1 MKVTAMRSYNAY
13 AARRRTP
20 SRYPNAA
27 EHRFSLEKLV
37 DFLLAAAITVAMVT
51 ILLFLLALG

>member
-1 MKVTAMRSYNAY
+1 MKATAMRSYNYY
-13 AARRRTP
+13 ATRNRTP

-27 EHRFSLEKLV
+27 GNRFCVQKLV
-37 DFLLAAAITVAMVT
+37 DLLLAAAITVAVVT

>member
-1 MKVTAMRSYNAY
+1 MKATAIRSYNPY

-27 EHRFSLEKLV
+27 EHRFSLEKLA
-37 DFLLAAAITVAMVT
+37 DFLLAGAITFAMVT

>member
-1 MKVTAMRSYNAY
+1 MKATAMRSYNPY
-13 AARRRTP
+13 AARRRAP

-37 DFLLAAAITVAMVT
+37 DFLLAAAITLAMVT